1 MADSTN
7 NKTVKNELTL
17 CKLSS
22 GGDGRAAGL
31 GQEGLEPSM
40 LLRQPLLPLAPGVE
54 LHGERRKQ
62 VSQATE
68 AKPFQTTT
76 EPTFKSYG
84 HRTSFLLC
92 NYEEIR
98 S

>member
-17 CKLSS
+17 CKLS
-22 GGDGRAAGL
+22 GDGGAAGL
-31 GQEGLEPSM
+31 GQEGLEPSCF
-40 LLRQPLLPLAPGVE
+40 PGSLCCHWLQGLNSTV
-54 LHGERRKQ
+54 RRKQ
-62 VSQATE
+62 VSQAIE
-68 AKPFQTTT
+68 AKPLQTTA
-76 EPTFKSYG
+76 EPTVKSYE
-84 HRTSFLLC
+84 HRVSFLLC